1 MRKRL
6 RNENELPIVLM
17 APIEINSW
25 LQFYDKNIENI
36 CSELTIVPNGALVRL
51 YLLTARD
58 CKMRVELIIFLLA
71 D

>member
-6 RNENELPIVLM
+6 RHPSDLPIILM

-36 CSELTIVPNGALVRL
+36 CSEVTIVPNGVLVS
-51 YLLTARD
+51 
-58 CKMRVELIIFLLA
+58 
-71 D
+71 